1 MKWDGRYN
9 LESERE
15 GEQGIKEKEE
25 QLEQEENTR
34 YLDMRTILIL

>member
-1 MKWDGRYN
+1 MKG
-9 LESERE
+9 ERE

-25 QLEQEENTR
+25 QLEQEEKTR